1 MVGWLIRACGAEEE
15 VIIVYCPFIGSLK
28 DRNGLKVP
36 GLREMMMIIMMMMRI
51 ITVIWILKQ

>member
-1 MVGWLIRACGAEEE
+1 MVGWIIRACGAEEE
-15 VIIVYCPFIGSLK
+15 VIIVSCPFIESLK

-36 GLREMMMIIMMMMRI
+36 GLREMFMMRI